1 MKNQNG
7 NPQMNEA
14 REGVNK
20 RISKKAILGKTKRVG
35 WNNNRRF
42 RSI

>member
-14 REGVNK
+14 REDVNK
-20 RISKKAILGKTKRVG
+20 RVSKKAMLGKAKRQD